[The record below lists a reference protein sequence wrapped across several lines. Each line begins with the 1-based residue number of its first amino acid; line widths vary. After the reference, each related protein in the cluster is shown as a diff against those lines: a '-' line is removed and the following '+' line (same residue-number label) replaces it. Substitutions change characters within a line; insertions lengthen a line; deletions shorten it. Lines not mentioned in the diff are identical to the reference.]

1 MNRQLYPK
9 LSASCLDLLE
19 EADQIDDARK
29 TDLRRLA
36 AYLASTDS
44 PRLLFVCTHN
54 SRRSHLAQAWA
65 WVAGLFFNQT
75 GVTTYSGGTETTAL
89 YPQAG
94 VALKDAGFEL
104 SVSHEDRNPTYT
116 LKAGGHIPPIF
127 LWSKVY
133 DDAANPKGDFAV
145 ITVCSDAEEACP
157 AVPGASARIHLPY
170 EDPKAFDGTKRKAAA
185 YVERS
190 RQIGR
195 ELLWAFRE
203 AYSTPR

>member
-19 EADQIDDARK
+19 EAGQIDDTRK
-29 TDLRRLA
+29 PDLRRLA
-36 AYLASTDS
+36 AYLASAAS

-65 WVAGLFFNQT
+65 WVSALFFNQT
-75 GVTTYSGGTETTAL
+75 TVQCFSGGTEVTAL

-94 VALKDAGFEL
+94 AALKDAGFEL

-116 LKAGGHIPPIF
+116 LKAGGMIPPIL
-127 LWSKVY
+127 LWSKVF
-133 DDAANPKGDFAV
+133 DDAANPTSDFAV
-145 ITVCSDAEEACP
+145 ITVCSDAEAACP
-157 AVPGASARIHLPY
+157 AVPGTKIRIHLPY
-170 EDPKAFDGTKRKAAA
+170 DDPKAFDGTKRKAAA
-185 YVERS
+185 YIERS

-203 AYSTPR
+203 AYNTP

>member
-9 LSASCLDLLE
+9 LSASCMDLLE
-19 EADQIDDARK
+19 EAEQIGAARRAELTK
-29 TDLRRLA
+29 LADYLRTTD
-36 AYLASTDS
+36 T

-65 WVAGLFFNQT
+65 WVAGLFFNRA

-104 SVSHEDRNPTYT
+104 SVGPEDRNPKYT

-127 LWSKVY
+127 LWSKVF
-133 DDAANPKGDFAV
+133 DDASNPKTDFAV
-145 ITVCSDAEEACP
+145 VTVCSAAEEACP
-157 AVPGASARIHLPY
+157 AVPGTSVRIHLPY
-170 EDPKAFDGTKRKAAA
+170 EDPKAFDDTKRKASA
-185 YVERS
+185 YIERS
-190 RQIGR
+190 HQIGR
-195 ELLWAFRE
+195 EMLWAFRE

>member
-1 MNRQLYPK
+1 MNRQIYPK

-19 EADQIDDARK
+19 EDAQIDGTRRAELIK
-29 TDLRRLA
+29 LSEYLRTA
-36 AYLASTDS
+36 PE

-65 WVAGLFFNQT
+65 WVAGLFFNK
-75 GVTTYSGGTETTAL
+75 TTVQAFSGGTEATAL

-94 VALKDAGFEL
+94 MALKDAGFEL
-104 SVSHEDRNPTYT
+104 TVSHDDRNPTYT
-116 LKAGGHIPPIF
+116 LKAGGMIPPIL
-127 LWSKVY
+127 LWSKVF
-133 DDAANPKGDFAV
+133 DDASNPKTDFAV
-145 ITVCSDAEEACP
+145 VTVCGDAEEACP
-157 AVPGASARIHLPY
+157 AVPGTKIRIHLPY

-185 YVERS
+185 YIERS

-203 AYSTPR
+203 AYSMPR